1 MTAMAESNQ
10 SQLALRMPSATVPK
24 YQDPKIQL
32 LHSKQIQA
40 NPFRYVFSSHIACL
54 IVCLIACL
62 RACIGGAAYLANET
76 KINIATYPRPR
87 KQEEVAWNIL
97 YYFHV

>member
-1 MTAMAESNQ
+1 
-10 SQLALRMPSATVPK
+10 MPSATVPK

-54 IVCLIACL
+54 IACL

-87 KQEEVAWNIL
+87 KTGGSGVEHFIL
-97 YYFHV
+97 FPISDRQ